1 MEEEQENQRITE
13 YMCPNGAKVPT
24 KTPQGLVS
32 RIPQLVGK
40 LSLICIREQHDL
52 REDLVTLFR
61 ELCVGHKAQ
70 NGQAGAHY
78 ESMVAFQMEIRKV
91 WS

>member
-40 LSLICIREQHDL
+40 LSLICIREQHDP
-52 REDLVTLFR
+52 RETLVTLPR
-61 ELCVGHKAQ
+61 ELCGDTKQ
-70 NGQAGAHY
+70 GMDRL
-78 ESMVAFQMEIRKV
+78 ELIMKPWRPFT
-91 WS
+91 